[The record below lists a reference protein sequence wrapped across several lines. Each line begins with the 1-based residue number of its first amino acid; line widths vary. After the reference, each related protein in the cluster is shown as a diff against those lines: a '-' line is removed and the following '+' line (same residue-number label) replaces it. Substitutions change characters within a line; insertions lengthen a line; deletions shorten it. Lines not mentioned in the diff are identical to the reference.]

1 VKRVFGWVALVVGL
15 FLVLLVPLILLY
27 SVPRIS
33 KAPTDT
39 DQNVVSNGSATYFS
53 AKQLQLVGPTAVQN
67 IEVFK
72 GDPPASTAT
81 VAVIH
86 YTSHLV
92 NRQTKASISYDKETY
107 AMDRN
112 TGLAMNCCGES
123 PKMSGETVKFPFGT
137 KKITYQLW
145 DPSANASFPVHYAR
159 TEDLEGVTSYVLL
172 GTSPK
177 VQIGTIGLPNSLLG
191 VQGQGLT
198 TVPQW
203 YQADTTVW
211 VEPVTGQVLKGEK
224 HVHQWAGDQSG
235 APLLELADLHVQ
247 YSDATVSYFV
257 DQAKKNVKQLNL
269 AKRGIP
275 VGGGIVGLI
284 LALLGLFLLR
294 EPRRRLK
301 LDSVVPAPA

>member
-1 VKRVFGWVALVVGL
+1 
-15 FLVLLVPLILLY
+15 
-27 SVPRIS
+27 VPRIS

-72 GDPPASTAT
+72 GDPPTSTAT

-198 TVPQW
+198 TVPEW

-211 VEPVTGQVLKGEK
+211 VEPATGRVMKGAK

-235 APLLELADLHVQ
+235 APLLELADL
-247 YSDATVSYFV
+247 
-257 DQAKKNVKQLNL
+257 
-269 AKRGIP
+269 RRP
-275 VGGGIVGLI
+275 VLRCDGE
-284 LALLGLFLLR
+284 LLR
-294 EPRRRLK
+294 RPGEEGRQAAQPGQAWHPAGRRHRRPDPDVPRL
-301 LDSVVPAPA
+301 VPAPRAQASTEAGFGRPCSRVAISVADPFPPSTGT